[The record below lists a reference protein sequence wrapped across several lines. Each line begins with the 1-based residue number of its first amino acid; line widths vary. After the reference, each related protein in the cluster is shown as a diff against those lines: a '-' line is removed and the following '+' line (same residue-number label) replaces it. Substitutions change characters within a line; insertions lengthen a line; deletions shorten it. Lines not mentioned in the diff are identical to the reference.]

1 MTRSRRQAALSG
13 FRPAHNGELGLTLI
27 EILVAMGILAAVAVT
42 FLVGMTTSS
51 KAVMISRESVTVESL
66 AKSQI
71 ERVKSW
77 VYDINDPPN
86 YQAARLTDIP
96 TGYNIQ
102 ISAVRL
108 DPENDGLADDD
119 GLQQITV
126 TVTSDDGSI
135 FALVGYKV
143 KP

>member
-1 MTRSRRQAALSG
+1 MTRGRRQAVFKGSS
-13 FRPAHNGELGLTLI
+13 PAHTAELGFTLM
-27 EILVAMGILAAVAVT
+27 EILIALAILAAAAVT
-42 FLVGMTTSS
+42 FLVGITTSS

-66 AKSQI
+66 SKSQI

-77 VYDINDPPN
+77 AYDTNDPPN

-96 TGYNIQ
+96 TGYDIQ

-126 TVTSDDGSI
+126 TITSDDGSTHTLI
-135 FALVGYKV
+135 GYKV
-143 KP
+143 NP

>member
-1 MTRSRRQAALSG
+1 MTRSRRQAALNG

-96 TGYNIQ
+96 TSYNIQ

-143 KP
+143 KS